1 MTASRKGNVAGESS
15 SDFPAAREWITP
27 TKPATLLGITTVRRI
42 TFTTQGDVE
51 GPTTYVGIDGFKQA
65 LGVFSAVWSQIRWE
79 IEDITGT
86 DDAYVIDLLFHLQ
99 AAASGVPIQVKEAWA
114 VWMEDGKYLWIEQYG
129 SRSEALEAAGLSE

>member
-1 MTASRKGNVAGESS
+1 MSQENVEAIRRSVDHFNETGV
-15 SDFPAAREWITP
+15 PAWDLMDP
-27 TKPATLLGITTVRRI
+27 LI
-42 TFTTQGDVE
+42 TFTTRGDVE

-114 VWMEDGKYLWIEQYG
+114 VWMEDGKYLRIEQYG